1 MFSRVI
7 NLALSTT
14 DVSGPSLLHLLRSF
28 NIRREVVSRVLM
40 EEEAERERKKEA
52 RRQAKL
58 EREAKMEE
66 ERIEKKRQR
75 QMKRQATVEARNKLM
90 EEKQKMKD
98 VRKQNLLK
106 LQAPQASPQQVNH
119 AIKSPTFNYSSMQV
133 KKQSLVQNV
142 LVKMS
147 NGQMRHCIRME
158 DGTIVP
164 IERGSQDSQQSKVM
178 SDIMMTPNLAKSTNP
193 TSQPCNV
200 PVISLKRK
208 PPVVVRPQ
216 VTTNCPPN
224 LNNQVHYTNGHNPSA
239 VQRRPSYPTLGS
251 VVVRH
256 SNLPQQ
262 QRPRFVR
269 IPSCGPVVVGH
280 RPSVIRA
287 YKPMATPLSVQQ
299 RPVVVRPSHLQIV
312 RPNSFYPQT
321 SQVGLQ
327 KQLYTLP
334 KPITSQQI
342 IRPVSAYNQSVHQR
356 SVASNNHVHPCS
368 TYGEAPKLQPFNV
381 TSMQKPIIHTTAVN
395 SQSHVTST
403 SNPPVSSYEN
413 NIPTNEVK
421 VVSSP
426 VMTAAKPQ
434 FVASN
439 NSNC

>member
-14 DVSGPSLLHLLRSF
+14 EISGPSLLHLLRTF
-28 NIRREVVSRVLM
+28 NIRREVVSRVLT

-66 ERIEKKRQR
+66 ERMEKKRQR

-90 EEKQKMKD
+90 EEKQKMKE

-106 LQAPQASPQQVNH
+106 LQAPQATPQQVKL
-119 AIKSPTFNYSSMQV
+119 KSPTFNYSSVQA
-133 KKQSLVQNV
+133 KKQSTVQNV

-178 SDIMMTPNLAKSTNP
+178 SDIMMTPKFTSTNS
-193 TSQPCNV
+193 TQPSNV

-208 PPVVVRPQ
+208 PPLVVRPQ

-224 LNNQVHYTNGHNPSA
+224 TNNQVHYTNGHSNI
-239 VQRRPSYPTLGS
+239 RNTYPTLGS

-262 QRPRFVR
+262 QNPRFVR

-287 YKPMATPLSVQQ
+287 YKPMTTPLSVQQ

-312 RPNSFYPQT
+312 RPNTFYPQT

-327 KQLYTLP
+327 KQLYTLTR
-334 KPITSQQI
+334 PITSQQI
-342 IRPVSAYNQSVHQR
+342 IRPVSAYNQPVHHPN
-356 SVASNNHVHPCS
+356 SNNHVHPSS
-368 TYGEAPKLQPFNV
+368 TYGGAPISQPFTV
-381 TSMQKPIIHTTAVN
+381 TSMQKPIVHTPKSVN
-395 SQSHVTST
+395 FQSHVTNT
-403 SNPPVSSYEN
+403 TVSSHEN
-413 NIPTNEVK
+413 NIPVSTNEVK
-421 VVSSP
+421 VVNSP
-426 VMTAAKPQ
+426 VMNAAKPQ
-434 FVASN
+434 FVAP
-439 NSNC
+439 NSSSST